1 MKDIYESILT
11 SIKKMIGVDKDYGAF
26 DIDLIIAINGVFTIL
41 NQLGVGPEKE
51 FTITGPDET
60 WIDFFGVADAIGLVK
75 PYMYLKT
82 KLIFDPPSTGVLHEA
97 MERQISEFEWR
108 LAIQADPAS
117 KPDKDSDGDN
127 SMPGDDTN
135 QPPSEP
141 SEGTTDH
148 RQLTNRDAPDQHPIY
163 AITDLEEQIRKI
175 PEIMTA
181 DEMRD
186 ILKS

>member
-1 MKDIYESILT
+1 MKDIYESILD

-26 DIDLIIAINGVFTIL
+26 DVDLIIAINGVFTIL

-51 FTITGPDET
+51 FSITGPEET
-60 WIDFFGVADAIGLVK
+60 WLDFFGVTDAINLVK
-75 PYMYLKT
+75 PYMYLKV

-117 KPDKDSDGDN
+117 RPD
-127 SMPGDDTN
+127 
-135 QPPSEP
+135 EP
-141 SEGTTDH
+141 VTPEEETIDH
-148 RQLTNRDAPDQHPIY
+148 RLLTNRDAEDQHPIE
-163 AITDLEEQIRKI
+163 AITGLEAQVERI

-181 DEMRD
+181 EEMRQ
-186 ILKS
+186 ILMS

>member
-51 FTITGPDET
+51 FAITGSDET
-60 WIDFFGVADAIGLVK
+60 WLDFFGVTDAISLVK

-117 KPDKDSDGDN
+117 KPDKDPGDGDN
-127 SMPGDDTN
+127 TTPT
-135 QPPSEP
+135 PSEP
-141 SEGTTDH
+141 SEGATDH
-148 RQLTNRDAPDQHPIY
+148 RELTNRDAPDQHPIS
-163 AITDLEEQIRKI
+163 AITDLEDQIRRI